1 MALPEPLR
9 ASAQHIGL
17 LHDKR
22 RLLNDKQRRLVEA
35 LVSAELQFLAALRRE
50 CQAGETSW
58 AQLHDAYATLSAGKL
73 RGLRS
78 RWMDA
83 MEVRPEKV
91 IANARAEAARHK
103 LRAAPARAA
112 GSLPAPPICQPVRRV
127 RAL

>member
-22 RLLNDKQRRLVEA
+22 RLLNDKQRRLLDA

-50 CQAGETSW
+50 CEAGETSW
-58 AQLHDAYATLSAGKL
+58 AQLHDAYVTLSAGKL

-83 MEVRPEKV
+83 IEISPEKV
-91 IANARAEAARHK
+91 IANARAEAGRRK
-103 LRAAPARAA
+103 LRASPARAA
-112 GSLPAPPICQPVRRV
+112 GPRPAPPIRRQVRRA
-127 RAL
+127 RAM

>member
-73 RGLRS
+73 RGLRT

-83 MEVRPEKV
+83 MRISPEKV
-91 IANARAEAARHK
+91 IANAKAEAAW
-103 LRAAPARAA
+103 RAQSVAHAPAAAARPAPASSQAARRARAA
-112 GSLPAPPICQPVRRV
+112 
-127 RAL
+127 